1 MIKSKKVKDIF
12 KARHGMATPAS
23 KEDSRT
29 EEIIT
34 KKRTETR
41 TKWETWKLRGFT
53 KWDENFGNLNTYWL
67 SFIVVS
73 KIKNAK
79 KSWLG
84 KKKKKSS
91 PSK

>member
-1 MIKSKKVKDIF
+1 MIKSKKVKDI

-29 EEIIT
+29 EEINT

-53 KWDENFGNLNTYWL
+53 NGMRTLA
-67 SFIVVS
+67 I
-73 KIKNAK
+73 
-79 KSWLG
+79 
-84 KKKKKSS
+84 
-91 PSK
+91 